1 MNTEKKRLRFGRK
14 QQCPCGKSKSYCPLL
29 DSPDGGKCHSDKC
42 GQTFFPPTRTTGRG
56 KG

>member
-1 MNTEKKRLRFGRK
+1 MNTDKKRLRFGRK

-29 DSPDGGKCHSDKC
+29 DAQDGGKCFSDKC
-42 GQTFFPPTRTTGRG
+42 GQKFFPPARTTGRG